1 VLLGKRSNGTSF
13 IFLTSSVLLYASF
26 FVCQIKNCPQ
36 SIEVCLIDLIQQVI
50 PALLQQDYIIFCD
63 NATSERGEPT
73 F

>member
-1 VLLGKRSNGTSF
+1 VRAKKICAALRG
-13 IFLTSSVLLYASF
+13 F
-26 FVCQIKNCPQ
+26 FVSQNKNCPQ
-36 SIEVCLIDLIQQVI
+36 SIEVCLIDLIQLVI

>member
-1 VLLGKRSNGTSF
+1 
-13 IFLTSSVLLYASF
+13 VLLYASF
-26 FVCQIKNCPQ
+26 FVCQNKNCPQ
-36 SIEVCLIDLIQQVI
+36 SIEVCLIDLIQLVI